1 VNLALVC
8 VGGGSSSRYG
18 GDKLAEPLGQRS
30 VFATAIAA
38 LTRAFPKAALVVVV
52 PDDHLLAW
60 RDRLQPDFP
69 EARLIAGGPRRQDSV
84 QAGIQL
90 AVEGGAE
97 VIAVHD
103 AARPLVHPDDVR
115 AVVSGLGEASGAI
128 LSSRVTD
135 TVKRA
140 DINGL
145 VVDTVPREDLF
156 FAQTPQVF
164 RTSALLGALR
174 TIDPAREWTDEST
187 LLEWAGFPVRC
198 VVAKHPNP
206 KLTTEA
212 DLVLMR
218 SLMAVE

>member
-1 VNLALVC
+1 MNLALVC
-8 VGGGSSSRYG
+8 VGGGSSSRFG
-18 GDKLAEPLGQRS
+18 GDKLAEPLGRRC
-30 VFATAIAA
+30 VFASAIAA
-38 LTRAFPKAALVVVV
+38 VTRAFPEAPLVVVA
-52 PDDHLLAW
+52 PADNLAGW

-84 QAGIQL
+84 RAGVEL
-90 AVEGGAE
+90 AIEGGGE
-97 VIAVHD
+97 VVAVHD
-103 AARPLVHPDDVR
+103 AARPLVHPNDVR

-140 DINGL
+140 DEDRM
-145 VVDTVPREDLF
+145 VVDTVPRGDLY

-164 RTSALLGALR
+164 RTSALVEAWR
-174 TIDPAREWTDEST
+174 TIDPVREWTDEST

-198 VVAKHPNP
+198 VVAKFPNP

-212 DLVLMR
+212 DLGLMR

>member
-1 VNLALVC
+1 MNLALVC
-8 VGGGSSSRYG
+8 VGGGSSSRFG
-18 GDKLAEPLGQRS
+18 GDKLAASLGRRC
-30 VFATAIAA
+30 VFASAIAA
-38 LTRAFPKAALVVVV
+38 LARAFPEAAIVVVV
-52 PDDHLLAW
+52 PGDRLSVW

-84 QAGIQL
+84 RAGVEL
-90 AVEGGAE
+90 VVEGGAE
-97 VIAVHD
+97 VVAVHD

-115 AVVSGLGEASGAI
+115 AVVAALGEASGAI

-140 DINGL
+140 DEDGM
-145 VVDTVPREDLF
+145 VVATVPREELL

-164 RTSALLGALR
+164 QTSALMDAWR
-174 TIDPAREWTDEST
+174 TIDPVREWTDESA

-198 VVAKHPNP
+198 VVAAHPNP
-206 KLTTEA
+206 KLTTEV
-212 DLVLMR
+212 DLVHIR